1 MWFAQIRRRESFT
14 RGVDRLLG
22 RLFGYHDAQLYRVGT
37 NHQHLPVNAPRCPLH
52 NQQRGGQMAISN
64 GGSAQNYETVKAA
77 GIGPQG
83 FGHGDR
89 RCPAHS

>member
-1 MWFAQIRRRESFT
+1 
-14 RGVDRLLG
+14 
-22 RLFGYHDAQLYRVGT
+22 
-37 NHQHLPVNAPRCPLH
+37 
-52 NQQRGGQMAISN
+52 MAISN